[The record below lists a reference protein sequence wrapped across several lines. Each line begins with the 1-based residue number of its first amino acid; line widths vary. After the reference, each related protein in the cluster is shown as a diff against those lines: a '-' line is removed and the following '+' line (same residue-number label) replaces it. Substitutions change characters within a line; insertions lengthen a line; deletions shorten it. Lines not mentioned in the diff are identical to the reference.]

1 MRKKKIFLIII
12 ASFAILVCSFGATYA
27 YLHVK
32 ERTVNEFTV
41 GENIIELHEDYEPPE
56 KLEPGISFT
65 KKPYVE
71 NTGNV
76 PCFVR
81 MRADFSNSKAEE
93 FCELNINDEYWEK
106 NTTDGYYYYKYLLE
120 PNTNK
125 ETESKSETKPLFT
138 TVKIKQVKD
147 DGSDYT
153 VNDMVDFDILIYA
166 ESCHCK
172 EHGGNCSDNEYK
184 TVWDKNTG
192 DTDQE

>member
-32 ERTVNEFTV
+32 KQTVNEFTV
-41 GENIIELHEDYEPPE
+41 GENIIELHEDYKPPE

-93 FCELNINDEYWEK
+93 FCDIDFNTTDWEK
-106 NTTDGYYYYKYLLE
+106 NDTDGYYYYKHLLN
-120 PNTNK
+120 PK
-125 ETESKSETKPLFT
+125 EKTESLFK
-138 TVKIKQVKD
+138 TVKIKKVKD

-153 VNDMVDFDILIYA
+153 ANDMVDFDILIYA
-166 ESCHCK
+166 ESCQHK
-172 EHGGNCSDNEYK
+172 EHDGDCSSNEYK
-184 TVWDKNTG
+184 TVWGKSTG
-192 DTDQE
+192 ETGQA